1 MQSNTS
7 SVKPMKNVDTHPK
20 CESTFWYNLIKA
32 WASQKY
38 LISHELETG
47 RIFGLQEDSITQ
59 SVRTG

>member
-1 MQSNTS
+1 
-7 SVKPMKNVDTHPK
+7 MKNVDTHPK
-20 CESTFWYNLIKA
+20 CESTFWYNLTKA

-38 LISHELETG
+38 STSHELEME